1 MVGKTRKKEKK
12 NTISSVKVTFLLTWY
27 IGSKLTSS
35 LIQKKIM
42 EAWTATGLYPSR
54 VSSISFSVS
63 LATFC
68 FLAIS
73 SLRTLDELRIW
84 IAVSSSEKSHSIL
97 SQIKKLKYFTWNY
110 PKCCLESL
118 TKLSEFYPQ
127 FLSVAIY
134 YWQFPSPIYFSY
146 LQVRVFPQ
154 LPICQEVD
162 LLNLL
167 VWWQSSG
174 R

>member
-1 MVGKTRKKEKK
+1 M
-12 NTISSVKVTFLLTWY
+12 TFLLTWY

-97 SQIKKLKYFTWNY
+97 SQIKVEIFYVKL
-110 PKCCLESL
+110 PKMLPWEL
-118 TKLSEFYPQ
+118 DKTFRILS
-127 FLSVAIY
+127 SI
-134 YWQFPSPIYFSY
+134 SFS
-146 LQVRVFPQ
+146 
-154 LPICQEVD
+154 C
-162 LLNLL
+162 NLL
-167 VWWQSSG
+167 LAVSITNLFFISSSSG
-174 R
+174 FSSAANMPRSWSSKPSCVMTKFRTVT